1 MLGIY
6 GLIGSGRSELLNCV
20 FGITEADSGVVELCG
35 QPLPGGNPRQS
46 IQRGISLVTEDRKAT
61 GLVLS
66 SSVAFNTT
74 LSALP
79 SLSSASYIHR
89 KTERTLMQKMIE
101 RFRVKLATPDML
113 VSGLSGGNQQKVVLG
128 RCMATEPICLLCDE
142 PTRGIDEGA
151 KREVYAFLAEFASKG
166 GAVIVVSSEG
176 PEILEVSDRIAVFK
190 KGSLVTVISGKEA
203 TQEEL
208 LHLAS

>member
-1 MLGIY
+1 MSERLLVIRAPS
-6 GLIGSGRSELLNCV
+6 GLSG
-20 FGITEADSGVVELCG
+20 
-35 QPLPGGNPRQS
+35 
-46 IQRGISLVTEDRKAT
+46 
-61 GLVLS
+61 
-66 SSVAFNTT
+66 
-74 LSALP
+74 
-79 SLSSASYIHR
+79 
-89 KTERTLMQKMIE
+89 
-101 RFRVKLATPDML
+101 DML

-190 KGSLVTVISGKEA
+190 KGSLVTVISGKDA